1 MSLLRTNQ
9 RARKRP
15 RTEEAIAEA
24 KSKKSEKKKVKNEI
38 RNQKLRASKDL
49 ADVEEVVEPKK
60 EGNETESVG
69 VVEGALESPVR
80 KVVCDIQAVDIKGA
94 SEPSS
99 SLPAGP
105 HEETEAVASVNEN
118 ETADAS
124 LSATMETEIK
134 D

>member
-1 MSLLRTNQ
+1 M
-9 RARKRP
+9 
-15 RTEEAIAEA
+15 
-24 KSKKSEKKKVKNEI
+24 
-38 RNQKLRASKDL
+38 
-49 ADVEEVVEPKK
+49 EEVAEPKK
-60 EGNETESVG
+60 EGSETESVG
-69 VVEGALESPVR
+69 LVEGALESPVR
-80 KVVCDIQAVDIKGA
+80 KVVCDIQASDIKGA
-94 SEPSS
+94 SEPLS